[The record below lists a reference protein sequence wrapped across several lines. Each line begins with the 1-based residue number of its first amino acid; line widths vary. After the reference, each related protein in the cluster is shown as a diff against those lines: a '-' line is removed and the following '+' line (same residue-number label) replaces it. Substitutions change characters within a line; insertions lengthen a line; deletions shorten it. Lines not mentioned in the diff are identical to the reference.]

1 MIGPLMVRIFL
12 CAISSIS
19 NFLFFLKR
27 MKKIYGIGVA
37 LCLMFNVNG
46 QEAISF
52 EGVVLA
58 PESYNNGSS
67 GSGGFIENGIAFSNT
82 YTTSAWGDYWGG
94 FAVSNTS
101 DVTTAGYGNQ
111 YSAFTGVASD
121 SSNYAVGTSSG
132 VISFTGM
139 GVYLQS
145 VNITNTTYAAL
156 SMRDGDSFGKQFGSN
171 LDANGVDDGT
181 NGEDFFYLT
190 IYAENASHEVFDS
203 VQVYLADYRFSDNN
217 QDYILDSWETVDLS
231 VITEPV
237 YFLSFSFTSS
247 DVGQWG
253 MNTPAFFAMDELLV
267 DKSVAVNNTELS
279 SLEVYPNPFQDEL
292 RVSEGTGEIT
302 ILDLTGKIVLNEI
315 FVAQQAIQTSSLKS
329 GSYFVKVST
338 ETGTITRQFIKQ

>member
-1 MIGPLMVRIFL
+1 
-12 CAISSIS
+12 
-19 NFLFFLKR
+19 

-46 QEAISF
+46 QDTISF

-58 PESYNNGSS
+58 PESFNNGSD
-67 GSGGFIENGIAFSNT
+67 GSGGFIENGIMFSNT

-111 YSAFTGVASD
+111 YSAFTGLASD
-121 SSNYAVGTSSG
+121 QANYAIGTSSG

-190 IYAENASHEVFDS
+190 IYAQNASHEVFDS
-203 VQVYLADYRFSDNN
+203 VEVYLADYRFSDNA
-217 QDYILDSWETVDLS
+217 QDYILDSWLNVDLTS
-231 VITEPV
+231 ITEPV
-237 YFLSFSFTSS
+237 YFLSFELNSS

-253 MNTPAFFAMDELLV
+253 MNTPAFFAMDELIV
-267 DKSVAVNNTELS
+267 DKSVAVNYSELS
-279 SLEVYPNPFQDEL
+279 SIHAYPNPFKDEL
-292 RVSEGTGEIT
+292 FVAEGNGAIT
-302 ILDLTGKIVLNEI
+302 ILDLSGKVVLEEN
-315 FVAQQAIQTSSLKS
+315 FTAQNAVQTTSLMP
-329 GSYFVKVST
+329 GTYFVKVST
-338 ETGTITRQFIKQ
+338 EMGTSTKQFVKL